1 MITSLEELDRIL
13 QIVFPDSR
21 PPKPLHLV
29 NPVIRVRNGSL
40 TVPEAARLAG
50 TTQQRIHR
58 LAVSDDCLVDLLG
71 EDPQVAPE
79 TQQRVRDSLG
89 QLLIGNLAERVF
101 EEFYRI
107 NVGTSDLELRDDRTT
122 RGDTDYLVFNGSG
135 RQVFRINIKFHG
147 SQFRKAR
154 ELVGLDPEDCF
165 ALATYKIHSALQK
178 QEAEHLPYIF
188 VIVGVP
194 GLTGSVVGAAVP
206 SDFVDLCALVRDAKA
221 LTGVRTVEDQ
231 IVDRLAEEPETFG
244 LDAALR
250 EFRSRIEQANWYVLS
265 ARRAFQLLVEKLFE
279 RAYALRV
286 RGFARNYRG
295 AELDRICI
303 FR

>member
-1 MITSLEELDRIL
+1 MITSLDELDRIL
-13 QIVFPDSR
+13 QIVFHGHR

-29 NPVIRVRNGSL
+29 GPVIRVRNGSL
-40 TVPEAARLAG
+40 TIAEAARLAG
-50 TTQQRIHR
+50 TTQQRVRR
-58 LAVSDDCLVDLLG
+58 LAVSDDALVDLLG
-71 EDPQVAPE
+71 EDPQVAPT

-89 QLLIGNLAERVF
+89 QLLIGNIAERVF
-101 EEFYRI
+101 EEFYRV
-107 NVGTSDLELRDDRTT
+107 NVGTAELELRDDRST

-147 SQFRKAR
+147 SLFRRAK

-206 SDFVDLCALVRDAKA
+206 SDLVDLCALVRDAKA
-221 LTGVRTVEDQ
+221 LTGVRSVEDQ
-231 IVDRLAEEPETFG
+231 IVDRLAQEPETFD
-244 LDAALR
+244 LDEALR
-250 EFRSRIEQANWYVLS
+250 EFRSRIERADWYVLS
-265 ARRAFQLLVEKLFE
+265 ARRAFQLLGEKLFE

-286 RGFARNYRG
+286 
-295 AELDRICI
+295 
-303 FR
+303 